1 MHWKTGIKVTKIN
14 RFQKIKPRQNSI
26 NIWNMSWQL
35 ERIAER
41 EIKEGNKRNK
51 LLIAFCSGM
60 ERCQHMTWYML
71 LENHKIWSMIIHV
84 SQQGSYEWN
93 KYGDLCNH
101 HEHII
106 QINWHLQGLCIL
118 LRHIIRNEHKDET
131 YSYLMYLGLLP
142 VYLNCLFILIVK
154 FLHIWNRHS
163 LSINNYLRWWHNC
176 SRELSIARYA
186 PVEVG
191 LAACPQLCHSQPEK
205 ISSLL
210 ICIMHISLSTSES
223 MTA

>member
-1 MHWKTGIKVTKIN
+1 MTTGKNCGKRDKGRQQEKQIIDSLLLWHGKVSAHDMIYAARKS
-14 RFQKIKPRQNSI
+14 QDMKHDHPCQSARQ
-26 NIWNMSWQL
+26 L
-35 ERIAER
+35 
-41 EIKEGNKRNK
+41 
-51 LLIAFCSGM
+51 
-60 ERCQHMTWYML
+60 
-71 LENHKIWSMIIHV
+71 
-84 SQQGSYEWN
+84 WN

-210 ICIMHISLSTSES
+210 ICIMYISLSTSES
-223 MTA
+223 MTAYFFYLISYN